1 MPRSTYPSVH
11 CTIHIHF
18 TPHDSYIAL
27 FIAGKA
33 EVTIEND
40 FGLLPNYTRP
50 SRFSSCANNE
60 FQCQSAQCLS
70 MELRCDADN
79 DCGDDEEDCALVNGE
94 QKYRL
99 LTKKTLLDLA
109 VSVQV
114 ENILDINEN
123 DGIFRAKF
131 KITLAWSDK
140 RLTLK
145 NLKIDSTV
153 NELLPG
159 METYEL

>member
-1 MPRSTYPSVH
+1 
-11 CTIHIHF
+11 
-18 TPHDSYIAL
+18 
-27 FIAGKA
+27 
-33 EVTIEND
+33 
-40 FGLLPNYTRP
+40 
-50 SRFSSCANNE
+50 
-60 FQCQSAQCLS
+60 

-145 NLKIDSTV
+145 NLKNDSTV